1 MASSKVVEVD
11 AEEWE
16 KEVVSSDGLVVVDFW
31 QKGCFWCKRLS
42 PEYNELSTE
51 YNEKQIKF
59 VKMEISEKE
68 ENAHTASHYGMQRT
82 PTIKFL
88 CKGLPVGEI
97 VGYRPKRM
105 IKVAVDEMLKT
116 YKKCIEQST
125 PLKR

>member
-1 MASSKVVEVD
+1 MASSKVVKVD

-16 KEVVSSDGLVVVDFW
+16 KEVVSSGGLVVTDFW

-42 PEYNELSTE
+42 PEYDELSTE
-51 YNEKQIKF
+51 YDEKQVKF

-68 ENAHTASHYGMQRT
+68 ENAHIAIHYGIQRT

-88 CKGLPVGEI
+88 CKGIPVEEI

-105 IKVAVDEMLKT
+105 IKAAVDETLKT